1 MNKVVQFM
9 RSLPGLILILAL
21 VTVLGA
27 FLFQKIEGPYEER
40 SRTHVS
46 KTRQKIFVLAQQ
58 LAKKGDNADWS
69 KLVAQVDRYREKLYE
84 AWLSGTDELTIDI
97 PTKWSLW
104 GSIYYCFTLFTTI
117 GYGNVFPSTVTGKL
131 ITIIYGMITIP
142 LCSLLISRI
151 SDVII
156 RLTKAIYYMTL
167 DPSGVPVGLRDAYHR
182 IDATFDFRVLP
193 CILTFVIYLAF
204 GAGIYSYI
212 AGQKEVEWSIL
223 DLIYF
228 AFISISTVG
237 FGDLVPET
245 DVFLAVLSIVYIII
259 GLAIT
264 GIVFKRL
271 TDAFEYV
278 LCSPTTGSTG
288 EGLMN
293 AEQHP
298 IHGAQQMK
306 NKTNVTHLKQN

>member
-1 MNKVVQFM
+1 MK
-9 RSLPGLILILAL
+9 SLPGLILILAV

-27 FLFQKIEGPYEER
+27 LLFQKIEGPHEDR

-58 LAKKGDNADWS
+58 LAKKGSNADWS

-84 AWLSGTDELTIDI
+84 AWVSGTDELTIDI

-117 GYGNVFPSTVTGKL
+117 GYGNVFPSTVAGKL
-131 ITIIYGMITIP
+131 LTIVYGMITIP

-151 SDVII
+151 SNVII

-167 DPSGVPVGLRDAYHR
+167 DPSGVPVGLREVYHR

-193 CILTFVIYLAF
+193 CIITFMVYLSL

-212 AGQKEVEWSIL
+212 AGQKELEWSIL

-237 FGDLVPET
+237 FGDLIPET
-245 DVFLAVLSIVYIII
+245 DVFLAVFSIIYIII

-264 GIVFKRL
+264 SIVFQRL
-271 TDAFEYV
+271 TDAFQHV
-278 LCSPTTGSTG
+278 LCGQRNELTDGNLVNT
-288 EGLMN
+288 
-293 AEQHP
+293 EQIP
-298 IHGAQQMK
+298 LSVGQLMK
-306 NKTNVTHLKQN
+306 NKINVTHLKQN

>member
-9 RSLPGLILILAL
+9 KSLPGLILILAL

-27 FLFQKIEGPYEER
+27 LLFQKIEGPYEQR

-58 LAKKGDNADWS
+58 LAKKGSNADWS
-69 KLVAQVDRYREKLYE
+69 KLVAQVDRYH
-84 AWLSGTDELTIDI
+84 ELTIDI
-97 PTKWSLW
+97 PTKWNLW

-117 GYGNVFPSTVTGKL
+117 GYGNVFPSTAVGKL
-131 ITIIYGMITIP
+131 LTILYGMIAIP

-167 DPSGVPVGLRDAYHR
+167 DPSGVPVGLREAYHR

-212 AGQKEVEWSIL
+212 AGQKELEWSIL

-228 AFISISTVG
+228 AFISLSTVG

-245 DVFLAVLSIVYIII
+245 DVFLAVLSIIYIII

-264 GIVFKRL
+264 GIVFGRL
-271 TDAFEYV
+271 TEAFEYV
-278 LCSPTTGSTG
+278 LCGHTIDST
-288 EGLMN
+288 EENLIN
-293 AEQHP
+293 SEQSS
-298 IHGAQQMK
+298 IQSTKLLK
-306 NKTNVTHLKQN
+306 NRTNVTHLKQN

>member
-9 RSLPGLILILAL
+9 KSLAGLILILAL

-27 FLFQKIEGPYEER
+27 LLFQKIEGPYEER

-58 LAKKGDNADWS
+58 LAKKGGNADWS

-84 AWLSGTDELTIDI
+84 AWLCGTDELTIDI

-117 GYGNVFPSTVTGKL
+117 GYGNVFPSTVAGKL
-131 ITIIYGMITIP
+131 LTILYGMIAIP

-151 SDVII
+151 SDVIV

-167 DPSGVPVGLRDAYHR
+167 DPSGVPVGLREAYHR

-193 CILTFVIYLAF
+193 CILTFVVYLAF

-212 AGQKEVEWSIL
+212 AGQKELEWSIL

-228 AFISISTVG
+228 AFISLSTVG

-245 DVFLAVLSIVYIII
+245 DVFLAVFSIIYIII

-264 GIVFKRL
+264 GIVFGRL
-271 TDAFEYV
+271 TEAFEHV
-278 LCSPTTGSTG
+278 LCGHTIEST
-288 EGLMN
+288 EENLMN
-293 AEQHP
+293 SEQSS
-298 IHGAQQMK
+298 IHAAKLMK
-306 NKTNVTHLKQN
+306 NRTNVTHLKQN